1 MYKARAS
8 APGKVILFGEHFVVR
23 GIPALA
29 MAVNLRAEALVE
41 EGKEGCFRVE
51 SSIERGE
58 LCGGDPK
65 PEPGAQAYAYL
76 ARRAGLKGARIVLSS
91 GIPPGAGLGSSAAT
105 SAAVAGA
112 SLLLVGL
119 RGEELKEAARQLA
132 MEGERVFHGKPSG
145 VDVTVAVEG
154 GLVAYRLPTDY
165 RVLPPPRLEGGV
177 LLLADTGVPRSTREA
192 VMKVLERLER
202 RKPVMQ
208 AIYEAASMLTME
220 AERALTG
227 GDLAAVGE
235 LMDIAQGLLSSIGVS
250 FPQAEALIHEAR
262 SRGALGAKIT
272 GAGLGGSVIVLVE
285 AERVPVVERALLA
298 KGATRV
304 LRLSPDPRGLVVEG
318 PL

>member
-1 MYKARAS
+1 MKAGAS
-8 APGKVILFGEHFVVR
+8 APGKVILFGEHFVVK

-41 EGKEGCFRVE
+41 EDQKGCYRVE
-51 SSIERGE
+51 SSVEKGE
-58 LCGGDPK
+58 LCGDDPR

-76 ARRAGLKGARIVLSS
+76 ARRAGLKGASIALSS
-91 GIPPGAGLGSSAAT
+91 RIPPGAGLGSSAAT

-112 SLLLVGL
+112 SLFLVGR
-119 RGEELKEAARQLA
+119 RGRELKEEARQLA

-192 VMKVLERLER
+192 VMRVLERLER
-202 RKPVMQ
+202 RKPVMETV
-208 AIYEAASMLTME
+208 YEAASVLTRE
-220 AERALTG
+220 AEKALTE

-262 SRGALGAKIT
+262 RRGALGAKIT

-285 AERVPVVERALLA
+285 EDRAPVVEQALLA
-298 KGATRV
+298 KGAVRV
-304 LRLSPDPRGLVVEG
+304 LRLSPEPRGLVVEG